1 MSDIVNRARA
11 LCDEIAG
18 ELPEEESRGSI
29 EIVTVLVAEVER
41 LRALF
46 SYPPEWTR
54 TEIRYPEK
62 VVPYGCEPSW
72 WHSFIEKLRG
82 KP

>member
-1 MSDIVNRARA
+1 MRDIVEHART

-29 EIVTVLVAEVER
+29 EIVTVLVAEVVR
-41 LRALF
+41 LREQVKYGTIF
-46 SYPPEWTR
+46 GHET
-54 TEIRYPEK
+54 RYPEK
-62 VVPYGCEPSW
+62 VVPYGYEPTW